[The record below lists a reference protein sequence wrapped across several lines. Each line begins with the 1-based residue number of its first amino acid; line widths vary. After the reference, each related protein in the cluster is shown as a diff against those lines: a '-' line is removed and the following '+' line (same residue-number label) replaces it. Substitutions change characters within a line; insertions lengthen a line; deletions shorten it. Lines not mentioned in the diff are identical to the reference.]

1 MRYAPN
7 WLLLAGAVYPL
18 LWLNAFALFVIRARL
33 ILGRWPSPYN
43 PDPKD
48 LGLSIHYGCL
58 LWGLVAIVAV
68 GLLTFVGAL
77 VARRFSKKVPWLLVI
92 LAAATPVLTILFI
105 RWDPGRFMEWFMD

>member
-7 WLLLAGAVYPL
+7 WLLLAGAMYPL

-48 LGLSIHYGCL
+48 LGMDLHYH
-58 LWGLVAIVAV
+58 
-68 GLLTFVGAL
+68 GLLLGGVLLVTCGIGTFLAAL
-77 VARRFSKKVPWLLVI
+77 VARWRSKRVPWLLIV
-92 LAAATPVLTILFI
+92 LAAATPVLTILLT

>member
-1 MRYAPN
+1 MPWRRSHEWMRYAPN

-48 LGLSIHYGCL
+48 LGMDLHYH
-58 LWGLVAIVAV
+58 
-68 GLLTFVGAL
+68 GLLLGGV
-77 VARRFSKKVPWLLVI
+77 LLVTCGAGTL
-92 LAAATPVLTILFI
+92 LAADLVVMLVYDAACAVVVVTGFPFLII
-105 RWDPGRFMEWFMD
+105 N